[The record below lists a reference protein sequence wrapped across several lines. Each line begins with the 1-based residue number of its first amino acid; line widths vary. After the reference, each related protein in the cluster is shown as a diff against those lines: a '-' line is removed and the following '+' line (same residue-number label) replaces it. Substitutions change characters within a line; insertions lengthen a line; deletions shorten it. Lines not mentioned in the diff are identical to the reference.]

1 MKRALTLI
9 ATILITMSLA
19 AQERV
24 QVIRLPRTNMSSRN
38 AALMLITKR
47 GQRDAR

>member
-24 QVIRLPRTNMSSRN
+24 QVKDIPYKN
-38 AALMLITKR
+38 AQDEYVQQK
-47 GQRDAR
+47 